1 MFRSRKSLRLSPDFL
16 GRSSRLQLF
25 SGRSDP
31 GGAHSGSRQI
41 ATSIPLKDMNMFDW
55 VRRRNASP
63 RIGVIESIQL
73 DGKRSIILV
82 GRDNIE
88 HLLLVGG
95 RADVVIEPNIVR
107 RPVPK
112 PAHRPASETRGVSL
126 PSVPTRE
133 PLAESPPKSHQLDL
147 GGLTRRLEAELLGS
161 PPTRRQASPMRTEA
175 GTSTQSESNVQVDP
189 EGEKAM

>member
-1 MFRSRKSLRLSPDFL
+1 
-16 GRSSRLQLF
+16 
-25 SGRSDP
+25 
-31 GGAHSGSRQI
+31 
-41 ATSIPLKDMNMFDW
+41 MFDW
-55 VRRRNASP
+55 LRRRNASP

-189 EGEKAM
+189 EGEKKRCETMARWAPSQHQKRTSQRTQLMSALPPKADIAEWRARFEHRYKMIAGF